1 MRNTD
6 FKRAKRARPPGTHS
20 FKEPS
25 RTRPEYAPK
34 DAPKVDASF
43 ACSSSEQS
51 IDGILNEPLLRT
63 NAKDD
68 AVGGGDDGERPPSSQ
83 PIAPAAGQAP
93 PQPAEMIIPQSFHP
107 HRKARNVTL
116 NVLKRDKPSKQPQH
130 K

>member
-1 MRNTD
+1 MQSTD
-6 FKRAKRARPPGTHS
+6 YLSNEKRARPPGTHS

-68 AVGGGDDGERPPSSQ
+68 AVEGGDDGERPGILLAARLLVSRAGPLK
-83 PIAPAAGQAP
+83 APL
-93 PQPAEMIIPQSFHP
+93 
-107 HRKARNVTL
+107 ARLINRRGLT
-116 NVLKRDKPSKQPQH
+116 K
-130 K
+130 